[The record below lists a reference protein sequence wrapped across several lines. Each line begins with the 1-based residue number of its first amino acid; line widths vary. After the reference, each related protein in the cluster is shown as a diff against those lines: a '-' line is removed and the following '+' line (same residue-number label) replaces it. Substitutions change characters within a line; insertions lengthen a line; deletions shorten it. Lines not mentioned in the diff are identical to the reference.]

1 VISSENN
8 FVFLLVFDSLST
20 SKDGFVKDVNV
31 AAKTMATK
39 GRKMKSVGSSTFQKN
54 LQRLDQPT
62 LIIFFAFLKKKYND
76 WIKSFSKSK
85 WTGLMANS

>member
-20 SKDGFVKDVNV
+20 SKDGSVKDVNV

-39 GRKMKSVGSSTFQKN
+39 GRKMKSVGSSTLQKN

-62 LIIFFAFLKKKYND
+62 LIIFFAFLKKNTT
-76 WIKSFSKSK
+76 
-85 WTGLMANS
+85 TGLSHFLSPNGQG